1 MEWTILIL
9 IIIMFAIAITYA
21 GEIYLFLTLSLGSLI
36 SDIKDK
42 FNSTKSRKKWMMY

>member
-1 MEWTILIL
+1 MEWTLLIL

-42 FNSTKSRKKWMMY
+42 FNSTKSRKK

>member
-1 MEWTILIL
+1 MEWILLIL

-21 GEIYLFLTLSLGSLI
+21 GEIYLFLNLSLGSLI

-42 FNSTKSRKKWMMY
+42 LDSIISRKK

>member
-1 MEWTILIL
+1 MEMFILMVMIILCAL
-9 IIIMFAIAITYA
+9 IIVNA

-42 FNSTKSRKKWMMY
+42 FNSTKSRKK